1 MKIAFVVQRYGA
13 DVNGGAELEARQ
25 IAERLS
31 AYVQVEA
38 LTTCATDYLT
48 WSNVYP
54 PGVEKINGVTVRR
67 FPVGAP
73 RDINQFGVYHNEM
86 LARPRTIYD
95 ETRWMQLQGP
105 DVTEMTRY
113 IREHEAEYDLF
124 FFFTYLYA
132 STWANLPLVAHKAL
146 LFPTAH
152 DEPPIY
158 LDLFQSVFKLPR
170 GFVFNSREEDAF
182 VRKKF
187 QNSYIP
193 GVVLG
198 VGIDVP
204 HPPPTQT
211 LQDDYVLYL
220 GRIDL
225 HKGCDQ
231 LFDYFLRYK
240 QQTGDPVKLALIGTE
255 AMAIPEHPDIVRL
268 GFMKDERFAWL
279 QNAKALI
286 LPSPFE
292 SLSLVTLESWA
303 LGVPVLVNG
312 QCEVLAGHC
321 KRSNG
326 GLYYTSQDEFM
337 AALEL
342 LRSNPN
348 LCRRFG
354 ENGRRYV
361 EKSYDWNVVTQGYL
375 AFFKKIL
382 AEIHASNS

>member
-1 MKIAFVVQRYGA
+1 MKIAFVVQRYGLE
-13 DVNGGAELEARQ
+13 VNGGAELEARQ
-25 IAERLS
+25 IAERL
-31 AYVQVEA
+31 APYVQIEV
-38 LTTCATDYLT
+38 LTTCGTDYLT
-48 WSNVYP
+48 WANVYP
-54 PGVEKINGVTVRR
+54 AGVEKLNGVTVRR
-67 FPVGAP
+67 FPVSAP
-73 RDINQFGVYHNEM
+73 RDINVFGTYNNDM
-86 LARPRTIYD
+86 LARPHTIYD
-95 ETRWMQLQGP
+95 EARWMQLQGP
-105 DVTEMTRY
+105 DVSEMTRY
-113 IREHEAEYDLF
+113 IYEHEAEFDLF

-132 STWANLPLVAHKAL
+132 STWVNLPLVAHKAL

-170 GFVFNSREEDAF
+170 GFIFNSHEEDAF

-198 VGIDVP
+198 VGIEVP
-204 HPPPTQT
+204 HPPELHT
-211 LQDDYVLYL
+211 LKEDYVLYL
-220 GRIDL
+220 GRIDS
-225 HKGCDQ
+225 HKGCDH

-240 QQTGDPVKLALIGTE
+240 QRTGDPVKLALIGTE
-255 AMAIPEHPDIVRL
+255 AMPIPNHPDIVRL

-279 QNAKALI
+279 KNAKALI

-312 QCEVLAGHC
+312 QCDVLAGHC

-326 GLYYTSQDEFM
+326 GLYYANEDEFS

-342 LRSNPN
+342 LRSDPV
-348 LCRRFG
+348 LCAQLG

-361 EKSYDWNVVTQGYL
+361 EKNYDWNRISQGYL
-375 AFFKKIL
+375 AFFKKTL
-382 AEIHASNS
+382 ANIHAQR